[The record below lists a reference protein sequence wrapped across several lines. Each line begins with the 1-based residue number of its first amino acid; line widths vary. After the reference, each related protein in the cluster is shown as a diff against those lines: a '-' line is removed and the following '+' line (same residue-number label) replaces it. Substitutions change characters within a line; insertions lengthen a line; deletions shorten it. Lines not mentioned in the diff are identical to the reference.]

1 MLCPSRDRTL
11 ETGGGLVGLGGDAS
25 FDHLVKMTSGSP
37 EMLNKENVYVKTLS
51 YTPREREREKLI
63 Y

>member
-1 MLCPSRDRTL
+1 M
-11 ETGGGLVGLGGDAS
+11 GLGGDAS

-51 YTPREREREKLI
+51 HTPGEREREKLI